1 MGSPIEPV
9 AGEGAAPPGPPPGG
23 AGGLLMERAA
33 FLIEGS
39 GERIPCLLN
48 PASVV
53 LRRIAGVRPRF
64 STGGPLTGA
73 GLSDSPL
80 LFTGG
85 GTTELTMDLLFD
97 VSLTRAEP
105 QPENVRLLTEPLW
118 KLTENEPKPG
128 EYGRPPAVRFVWGKA
143 WNIPG
148 VVVGV
153 AERLEYFTQAGVPR
167 RSWLRLRML
176 RTSGEEPA
184 EALAPSAFDQTE
196 PWADW
201 PEVDE
206 SEVRRYDLIGDG
218 EGAAER
224 PDAIAAANG
233 FAPEDWPIIM
243 DFSGIDDPTALEA
256 GQTLRIPPSRP
267 A

>member
-1 MGSPIEPV
+1 
-9 AGEGAAPPGPPPGG
+9 
-23 AGGLLMERAA
+23 MERAA
-33 FLIEGS
+33 FLIEES

-53 LRRIAGVRPRF
+53 QRRVAGVRPRF
-64 STGGPLTGA
+64 SSGGPLTGA
-73 GLSDSPL
+73 GQSDSPL

-85 GTTELTMDLLFD
+85 GTTEITMDLLFD
-97 VSLTRAEP
+97 VSLARSHP
-105 QPENVRLLTEPLW
+105 RPENVRLLTEPLW
-118 KLTENEPKPG
+118 RLTENEPKRG

-153 AERLEYFTQAGVPR
+153 AERLEYFTQAGVPQ

-176 RTSGEEPA
+176 RTSGEEPVEEPA
-184 EALAPSAFDQTE
+184 TSTADEDE

-201 PEVDE
+201 PPEVDE
-206 SEVRRYDLIGDG
+206 SEVQRYDLIGDG

-233 FAPEDWPIIM
+233 FAPGDWPLIM
-243 DFSGIDDPTALEA
+243 DFSGVDDPTDLLA
-256 GQTLRIPPSRP
+256 GQTLRIPPPRP
-267 A
+267 V

>member
-1 MGSPIEPV
+1 
-9 AGEGAAPPGPPPGG
+9 
-23 AGGLLMERAA
+23 MERAA

-105 QPENVRLLTEPLW
+105 RPENVRLLTEPLW

-176 RTSGEEPA
+176 RTAGEEPA
-184 EALAPSAFDQTE
+184 QALAPSAFDQTE

-243 DFSGIDDPTALEA
+243 DFSGVDDPTELEA

>member
-1 MGSPIEPV
+1 
-9 AGEGAAPPGPPPGG
+9 
-23 AGGLLMERAA
+23 MERAA
-33 FLIEGS
+33 FLIEES
-39 GERIPCLLN
+39 DERIPCLLN
-48 PASVV
+48 PASVQ
-53 LRRIAGVRPRF
+53 LRRVAGVRPRF
-64 STGGPLTGA
+64 SSGGPLTGA

-97 VSLTRAEP
+97 VSLARTDP
-105 QPENVRLLTEPLW
+105 PPENVRFLTEPLW
-118 KLTENEPKPG
+118 RLVENEAKEG
-128 EYGRPPAVRFVWGKA
+128 EYGRPPTVRFVWGKA

-148 VVVGV
+148 VVIGL

-176 RTSGEEPA
+176 RTAAEEAAQPLTPSLEPTGE
-184 EALAPSAFDQTE
+184 LG
-196 PWADW
+196 DW

-206 SEVRRYDLIGDG
+206 GEVRRYDLIGDG

-233 FAPEDWPIIM
+233 FAPEDWPLIM
-243 DFSGIDDPTALEA
+243 DFSGVDDPTALAA
-256 GQTLRIPPSRP
+256 GQTLRIPPRRV
-267 A
+267 

>member
-1 MGSPIEPV
+1 
-9 AGEGAAPPGPPPGG
+9 
-23 AGGLLMERAA
+23 MERAA
-33 FLIEGS
+33 FLIEDS
-39 GERIPCLLN
+39 GERVPCLLN

-53 LRRIAGVRPRF
+53 LRRVAGVRPRF
-64 STGGPLTGA
+64 SSGGPLTGA

-97 VSLTRAEP
+97 VSLARSEP
-105 QPENVRLLTEPLW
+105 APENVRFLTEPLW
-118 KLTENEPKPG
+118 RLCENQSKSG
-128 EYGRPPAVRFVWGKA
+128 EYGRPPTVRFVWGKA

-148 VVVGV
+148 VVVGL

-167 RSWLRLRML
+167 RSWVRLRML
-176 RTSGEEPA
+176 RTAGEEPA
-184 EALAPSAFDQTE
+184 EALTPTSIEPTE
-196 PWADW
+196 ELGDW
-201 PEVDE
+201 PTQVDE

-233 FAPEDWPIIM
+233 FAPQDWPLIM
-243 DFSGIDDPTALEA
+243 DFSGVDDPTALEA
-256 GQTLRIPPSRP
+256 GQTLRIPPKP
-267 A
+267 T

>member
-1 MGSPIEPV
+1 
-9 AGEGAAPPGPPPGG
+9 
-23 AGGLLMERAA
+23 MERAA
-33 FLIEGS
+33 FLIEES

-53 LRRIAGVRPRF
+53 MRRVAGIRPRF
-64 STGGPLTGA
+64 SIGGPLTGA

-85 GTTELTMDLLFD
+85 GTTEITMDLLFD
-97 VSLTRAEP
+97 VSLARSNPVA
-105 QPENVRLLTEPLW
+105 ENVRELTEPLW
-118 KLTENEPKPG
+118 RLTENEPKKG
-128 EYGRPPAVRFVWGKA
+128 EYGRPPMVRFVWGKA
-143 WNIPG
+143 WNVPG

-201 PEVDE
+201 PTQVDE

-233 FAPEDWPIIM
+233 FAPEDWPVIM
-243 DFSGIDDPTALEA
+243 DFSGVDDPTALEA
-256 GQTLRIPPSRP
+256 GQTLRIPPARP
-267 A
+267 T

>member
-1 MGSPIEPV
+1 
-9 AGEGAAPPGPPPGG
+9 
-23 AGGLLMERAA
+23 MERAA
-33 FLIEGS
+33 FLIEES
-39 GERIPCLLN
+39 GDRIPCLLN
-48 PASVV
+48 PASVL
-53 LRRIAGVRPRF
+53 LRRVAGVRPRF
-64 STGGPLTGA
+64 SSGGPLTGA

-97 VSLTRAEP
+97 VSLARTDPA
-105 QPENVRLLTEPLW
+105 PENVRFLTEPLW
-118 KLTENEPKPG
+118 RLVENEAKEG
-128 EYGRPPAVRFVWGKA
+128 EYGRPPTVRFVWGKA

-148 VVVGV
+148 VVVAV

-184 EALAPSAFDQTE
+184 EALAPSPLEQTE
-196 PWADW
+196 PWVDW
-201 PEVDE
+201 PTQVDE

-233 FAPEDWPIIM
+233 FAPEDWPLIM
-243 DFSGIDDPTALEA
+243 DFSGIDDPTELAA
-256 GQTLRIPPSRP
+256 GQTLRIPPARR

>member
-1 MGSPIEPV
+1 
-9 AGEGAAPPGPPPGG
+9 
-23 AGGLLMERAA
+23 MERAA
-33 FLIEGS
+33 FLIEES

-53 LRRIAGVRPRF
+53 LRRVAGVRPRF
-64 STGGPLTGA
+64 SSGGPLTGA

-97 VSLTRAEP
+97 VSLARNEP
-105 QPENVRLLTEPLW
+105 PPENVRFLTEPLW
-118 KLTENEPKPG
+118 RLCENEPKQG
-128 EYGRPPAVRFVWGKA
+128 DYGRPPTVRFVWGKA

-148 VVVGV
+148 VVVGL

-167 RSWLRLRML
+167 RSWLRLRLL
-176 RTSGEEPA
+176 RTAGEEPA
-184 EALAPSAFDQTE
+184 EPLPATGSEETE
-196 PWADW
+196 PWVEY
-201 PEVDE
+201 PTQVDE

-243 DFSGIDDPTALEA
+243 DFSGVDDPSALQA
-256 GQTLRIPPSRP
+256 GQTLRIPPPKRT
-267 A
+267 

>member
-1 MGSPIEPV
+1 
-9 AGEGAAPPGPPPGG
+9 
-23 AGGLLMERAA
+23 MERAA
-33 FLIEGS
+33 FLIEES

-48 PASVV
+48 PASVI
-53 LRRIAGVRPRF
+53 LRRVAGVRPRF
-64 STGGPLTGA
+64 SSGGPLTGA

-97 VSLTRAEP
+97 VSLARTDPA
-105 QPENVRLLTEPLW
+105 PENVRFLTEPLW
-118 KLTENEPKPG
+118 RLTENEPKPG
-128 EYGRPPAVRFVWGKA
+128 EYGRPPTVRFVWGKA

-167 RSWLRLRML
+167 RSWLRLRLL

-184 EALAPSAFDQTE
+184 EPLTPSVLEQTE
-196 PWADW
+196 PWVDW
-201 PEVDE
+201 PTQVDE

-233 FAPEDWPIIM
+233 FAPEDWPLIM
-243 DFSGIDDPTALEA
+243 DFSGVDDPTALEA
-256 GQTLRIPPSRP
+256 GQTLRIPPARH

>member
-1 MGSPIEPV
+1 
-9 AGEGAAPPGPPPGG
+9 
-23 AGGLLMERAA
+23 MERAA
-33 FLIEGS
+33 FLIEES

-53 LRRIAGVRPRF
+53 MRRVAGIRPRF
-64 STGGPLTGA
+64 SLGGPLTGA

-85 GTTELTMDLLFD
+85 GTTEITMDLLFD
-97 VSLTRAEP
+97 VSLARSNPA
-105 QPENVRLLTEPLW
+105 PENVRELTEPLW
-118 KLTENEPKPG
+118 RLTENHPKPG
-128 EYGRPPAVRFVWGKA
+128 EYGRPPTVRFIWGKA

-148 VVVGV
+148 VVAAVG
-153 AERLEYFTQAGVPR
+153 ERLEHFTQAGTPR

-176 RTSGEEPA
+176 RTGEEEAA
-184 EALAPSAFDQTE
+184 ESPTPLSVGETE

-201 PEVDE
+201 PAQIEE
-206 SEVRRYDLIGDG
+206 GQLQHYDVIGDG

-224 PDAIAAANG
+224 PDAIAVACG
-233 FAPEDWPIIM
+233 FAPEDWPVIM
-243 DFSGIDDPTALEA
+243 DFNGVNNPAGLIA
-256 GQTLRIPPSRP
+256 GQTLLAPPSRP